1 MGIITLEKA
10 DRLFWLGR
18 YAERVYTTIKEYFA
32 GFDTMIDENEES
44 YAGFCRRINIPNIY
58 ADKEDFLRSYPF
70 DTQNPDSILS
80 NLYRAYDN
88 AVVMREEIGTET
100 LSYIQMAI
108 YNMKAARESA
118 APLIELQ
125 KVVDDLLAFWGCFDD
140 CVSDAVERSIGKAG
154 RRLERLDLY
163 LRFEMPVES
172 IRRETARLKDRIP
185 KAQLEYDKRQL
196 ERIMQLVSLDAIPY
210 HEAIQLLE
218 NLLDV

>member
-1 MGIITLEKA
+1 MGIITIGKA

-32 GFDTMIDENEES
+32 GYDRMIDENESS
-44 YAGFCRRINIPNIY
+44 YTDFCRRINIPNIY
-58 ADKEDFLRSYPF
+58 TDKEDFLKSYPF
-70 DTQNPDSILS
+70 NTENPDSILS

-108 YNMKAARESA
+108 YNMKSARASA

-125 KVVDDLLAFWGCFDD
+125 KVIDDILAFWGCFDD

-154 RRLERLDLY
+154 RRIERLDLY
-163 LRFEMPVES
+163 LRFEMPTEY
-172 IRRETARLKDRIP
+172 IRREAARLKDRMP
-185 KAQLEYDKRQL
+185 KAQLDYDETQL
-196 ERIMQLVSLDAIPY
+196 ERILQLVRLDSIPY
-210 HEAIQLLE
+210 SKVIELLE
-218 NLLDV
+218 SLLDV